1 MADSAGA
8 YNGRTPLEVD
18 VRVLVLG
25 GEGMLGH
32 KVYQAFRARHDTRV
46 TFRQAPERWLQH
58 PLYEGASAWP
68 SPVDARRFET
78 VASAVN
84 GVKPHV
90 VVNCVG
96 IVKQLAEAHDAVI
109 SIEVN
114 SLFPH
119 RLAELCLAAGSRLIH
134 MSTDCV
140 FNGAKGG
147 YRETAL
153 ADADD
158 LYGRSKRL
166 GEVAGPGALT
176 FRTSIIGRELE
187 RSGSLLEWFL
197 GTAGRTITGYRRAI
211 FTGFPTIAFAGI
223 IADVVEHHPGLTGLY
238 HVAAPRIDKYELLL
252 RLKEAFR
259 VPVTIEPAD
268 EPFCD
273 RSLDGSRF
281 SEATGFEVPSWDEL
295 IGRLAADP
303 TPYEDWRQFDGTA
316 RG

>member
-1 MADSAGA
+1 V
-8 YNGRTPLEVD
+8 T

-32 KVYQAFRARHDTRV
+32 KVFQVFRPRAETWV
-46 TFRQAPERWLQH
+46 TFRQDPAAWLRH
-58 PLYEGASAWP
+58 PLYRGASVWQ
-68 SPVDARRFET
+68 SSVDAGRIES
-78 VASAVN
+78 VAAAVR
-84 GVKPHV
+84 GLRPDVI
-90 VVNCVG
+90 VNCVG
-96 IVKQLAEAHDAVI
+96 IVKQLAEAHDAVV
-109 SIEVN
+109 SIAIN

-119 RLAELCLAAGSRLIH
+119 RLAEVCAEAGSRLIH

-140 FNGAKGG
+140 FSGARGG
-147 YRETAL
+147 YREPDL

-166 GEVAGPGALT
+166 GEVVRPGAVT

-197 GTAGRTITGYRRAI
+197 ATAGRTVTGYRRAI
-211 FTGFPTIAFAGI
+211 FTGFPTIAFAQI
-223 IADVVEHHPGLTGLY
+223 IADVVENHPDLAGLY
-238 HVAAPRIDKYELLL
+238 HVAAPPIDKYSLLL
-252 RLKEAFR
+252 RLKDAFR
-259 VPVTIEPAD
+259 VPVAVEPAD
-268 EPFCD
+268 EPACD

-281 SEATGFEVPSWDEL
+281 SRATGFEVPSWDEL

-303 TPYEDWRQFDGTA
+303 TPYEEWRPRDATA